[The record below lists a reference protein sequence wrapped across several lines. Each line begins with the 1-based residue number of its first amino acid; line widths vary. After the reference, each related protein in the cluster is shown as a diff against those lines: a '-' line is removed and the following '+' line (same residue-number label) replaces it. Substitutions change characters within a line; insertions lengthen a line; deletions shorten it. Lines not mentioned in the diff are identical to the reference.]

1 MLKMKSLTRRNFLG
15 AAASVP
21 VAAAVIPRP
30 GEIRVDE
37 IEHSYEDFLYRT
49 PYRFG
54 GRQVDR
60 VTLLNVR
67 CRVRSRDGKAAEGFG
82 SMTMGLAWAWPQ
94 AAKVYDRG
102 LDLMKQ
108 LAQRIAEITQAFPE
122 YGHPIDIN
130 IALEPAFLAAAA
142 EIADIPKLCTLVV
155 GSPFDAA
162 IHDAF
167 GKLHRRSCY
176 STYGSDLMPRDL
188 SAYLGREFRGEYL
201 DRYVLS
207 KSQPR
212 IPLFHSIGAG
222 DPIFRPDIEKPVGDG
237 LPETLGEWIDY
248 NGLTHFKIKLDGAD
262 LVRDVDRVVEI
273 ERAAAKVPD
282 RRYCLDFN
290 ERCPSGAALVE
301 FLRKLKERSHAALER
316 ILYLEQPTARDLR
329 ADPFNTVHEAA
340 KIKPVVIDES
350 LTDVESLLLARE
362 MGYTGVALKACKGQ
376 SQVLLMSAMAQ
387 NRKMFLCVQ
396 DLTCPGA
403 SLIQSVGIAAHTP
416 GAAGIEANAREYV
429 PAANKPWE
437 ARFPG
442 IFKIRDGN
450 IRTSELNGPGL
461 GATLPTPGSPP

>member
-1 MLKMKSLTRRNFLG
+1 MLSMQSLSRRNFLVT
-15 AAASVP
+15 AASIP
-21 VAAAVIPRP
+21 SAAFVISRP
-30 GEIRVDE
+30 GEIRAGEV
-37 IEHSYEDFLYRT
+37 EHSYEDFLYRT

-67 CRVRSRDGKAAEGFG
+67 CRVRSRDGRTAEGFG

-94 AAKVYDRG
+94 AAKAYDRG

-108 LAQRIAEITQAFPE
+108 LAQRIAAITQAFPE

-130 IALEPAFLAAAA
+130 AALEPAILAAAA
-142 EIADIPKLCTLVV
+142 EIADIPKLCTLVAA
-155 GSPFDAA
+155 SPFDAA

-167 GKLHRRSCY
+167 GKLHGRNCY
-176 STYGSDLMPRDL
+176 STYSADLMPRDL
-188 SAYLGREFRGEYL
+188 SAYLGRNFRGEYL
-201 DRYVLS
+201 DRYLLS
-207 KSQPR
+207 KSQMR

-222 DPIFRPDIEKPVGDG
+222 DPIFRSDIEKQVNDE

-262 LVRDVDRVVEI
+262 PVRDVDRVAVI
-273 ERAAAKVPD
+273 ERAAAKVPG

-290 ERCPSGAALVE
+290 ERCPSGTALVE
-301 FLRKLKERSHAALER
+301 FLHKLNERSPTAFDR

-329 ADPFNTVHEAA
+329 ADPSNTVHEAA
-340 KIKPVVIDES
+340 KLKPVIIDES

-376 SQVLLMSAMAQ
+376 SQVLLMSAVAQ
-387 NRKMFLCVQ
+387 KRKMFLCVQ

-403 SLIQSVGIAAHTP
+403 SLIQSAGIAAHTP

-429 PAANKPWE
+429 PAANKAWE
-437 ARFPG
+437 DRFPG

-461 GATLPTPGSPP
+461 GATPASLP

>member
-1 MLKMKSLTRRNFLG
+1 MQFLTRRGFLAAG
-15 AAASVP
+15 ACTGLAVSGAKTGGIRIESV
-21 VAAAVIPRP
+21 
-30 GEIRVDE
+30 
-37 IEHSYEDFLYRT
+37 EHSYEDFLYRT

-67 CRVRSRDGKAAEGFG
+67 CVVRSTDGRVAEGFG

-94 AAKVYDRG
+94 AAKAYDRG

-108 LAQRIAEITQAFPE
+108 LAVQIASITRDFPE

-130 IALEPAFLAAAA
+130 VALEPACLAAAA

-155 GSPFDAA
+155 ASPFDAA

-167 GKLHRRSCY
+167 GKLHSRNCY
-176 STYGSDLMPRDL
+176 QTYGSDLMLRDL
-188 SAYLGREFRGEYL
+188 SGYLGKEFRGEYL

-207 KSQPR
+207 KPIAR
-212 IPLFHSIGAG
+212 LPLFHSVGAG
-222 DPIFRPDIEKPVGDG
+222 DPIVAAEVQKPVGDG
-237 LPETLGEWIDY
+237 LPETLDEWIDR

-262 LVRDVDRVVEI
+262 LARDVDRVVAV
-273 ERAAAKVPD
+273 ERTTSRVAE

-290 ERCPSGAALVE
+290 ERCPSGTALVE
-301 FLRKLKERSHAALER
+301 FLRKLKERSPAAYDR

-329 ADPFNTVHEAA
+329 ADRSNTVHEAA
-340 KIKPVVIDES
+340 KMKPVVIDES

-362 MGYTGVALKACKGQ
+362 MGYTGAALKACKGQ
-376 SQVLLMSAMAQ
+376 SQTLLISAVAQ
-387 NRKMFLCVQ
+387 KRGMFLCVQ

-429 PAANKPWE
+429 PAANKGWAE
-437 ARFPG
+437 RFPG
-442 IFKIRDGN
+442 VFNIRDGM
-450 IRTSELNGPGL
+450 IRTGELNGPGL
-461 GATLPTPGSPP
+461 GA